1 MEGLQTRKGKC
12 RTWCKPHIA
21 TDVRTQQIV
30 AAEMTSNSCDDA
42 SVVPDLFDHIDGKVH
57 SLYGDGAFD
66 KRNVY
71 RTPRASES
79 IQ

>member
-1 MEGLQTRKGKC
+1 
-12 RTWCKPHIA
+12 
-21 TDVRTQQIV
+21 
-30 AAEMTSNSCDDA
+30 MTSNSCDDA